1 MLNLDSFIQKYENGA
16 CGVETVECNMAHT
29 RLIVA
34 RGIGG
39 TRVRSR
45 SLVNMVPESV

>member
-1 MLNLDSFIQKYENGA
+1 MLNLDSFSQKYENGT
-16 CGVETVECNMAHT
+16 CGVETSECDMAHT

-45 SLVNMVPESV
+45 SLVNLVPKSV